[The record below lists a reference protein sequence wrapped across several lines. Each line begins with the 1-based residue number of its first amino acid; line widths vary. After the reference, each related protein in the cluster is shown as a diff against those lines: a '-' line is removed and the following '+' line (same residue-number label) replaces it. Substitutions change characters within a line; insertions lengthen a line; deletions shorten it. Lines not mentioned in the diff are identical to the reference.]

1 MLRSGLNAAEV
12 VTDSARYPGKNLCS
26 EMGIIFPF
34 LQQTVLGIV
43 IIFVLKTT
51 A

>member
-12 VTDSARYPGKNLCS
+12 VTDSATYPGKNLCS

-43 IIFVLKTT
+43 IFVLKTT
-51 A
+51 T